1 MTTLNKFFPAGK
13 KNVTHQFLKNNT
25 CASTNLCAHK
35 KPDEVPCDQ
44 DDPTAVME
52 MWKKMG
58 SPSAT
63 VFMCGYKIKDG
74 KIVG

>member
-1 MTTLNKFFPAGK
+1 MTSLNKFFPAGN
-13 KNVTHQFLKNNT
+13 KNITSSFLKNNT
-25 CASTNLCAHK
+25 MSSLNLCRCK
-35 KPDEVPCDQ
+35 KPDEIPCDQ
-44 DDPTAVME
+44 DNPEKVME

-63 VFMCGYKIKDG
+63 VFMCGYKIVGG